1 LVYFEGSVLEP
12 SPGKVLKDGGGQAE
26 IPKLLPQKDQPPRT
40 DEDKKPIRLVN
51 FLSNLDAKA
60 MNLESV

>member
-1 LVYFEGSVLEP
+1 M
-12 SPGKVLKDGGGQAE
+12 LKDGGGQAE